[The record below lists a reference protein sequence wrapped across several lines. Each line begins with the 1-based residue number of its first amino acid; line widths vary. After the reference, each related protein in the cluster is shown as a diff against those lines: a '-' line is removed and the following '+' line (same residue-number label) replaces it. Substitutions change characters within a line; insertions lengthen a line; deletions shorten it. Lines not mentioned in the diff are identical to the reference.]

1 MKFPLEI
8 EDLPTHKIEHSNMRV
23 TNLWNFIFVLQL
35 AIWRTLPAANQ
46 EKIFQTFLIPK
57 LCFELKKNWMSQ
69 ALWCVWLAFVKTRDQ
84 SVLWIFWNWRGNE
97 HFVPTFVIN
106 NIPINRS
113 MNYEFLKR
121 YSCSWY
127 IQYITQ
133 YYFNFP
139 LLLQTNNVDH
149 TKVYIWLWWIFGS
162 SIETLGSSIQVWF
175 SNSRWQLL
183 HLLRQ
188 NVKTLVFLA
197 WNMSG
202 DDTSPIFAEC
212 LLYLSYKL
220 DNNKQ
225 PLSEC
230 PIKCCYWK
238 LQLVIFNPF
247 MGIAII
253 LLICWYF
260 RMTVM
265 TPLFTIRTTSGYLY
279 TSYSLLLYSIC
290 QDVFGLWWRGASW
303 SSLARGQLTGI
314 SKITRKKEMS

>member
-1 MKFPLEI
+1 MLITQKY
-8 EDLPTHKIEHSNMRV
+8 
-23 TNLWNFIFVLQL
+23 
-35 AIWRTLPAANQ
+35 
-46 EKIFQTFLIPK
+46 TFG
-57 LCFELKKNWMSQ
+57 F
-69 ALWCVWLAFVKTRDQ
+69 D
-84 SVLWIFWNWRGNE
+84 
-97 HFVPTFVIN
+97 
-106 NIPINRS
+106 
-113 MNYEFLKR
+113 EFLA
-121 YSCSWY
+121 
-127 IQYITQ
+127 
-133 YYFNFP
+133 P
-139 LLLQTNNVDH
+139 LLKPLVLASKFGFQIPVDNCSISWD
-149 TKVYIWLWWIFGS
+149 KMLKLWF
-162 SIETLGSSIQVWF
+162 
-175 SNSRWQLL
+175 
-183 HLLRQ
+183 
-188 NVKTLVFLA
+188 FLA

-303 SSLARGQLTGI
+303 SSLAKELQRGKN
-314 SKITRKKEMS
+314 SH